1 MISSSVDN
9 RERYILS
16 STTDQHQNIE
26 DLDAYANHKD
36 DFIYIYNFCILHKES
51 SDLAKKKIEIERVH
65 RPMMA
70 EEELHH

>member
-26 DLDAYANHKD
+26 DLDAYANDKD
-36 DFIYIYNFCILHKES
+36 DFIYIYNFCILHKEG
-51 SDLAKKKIEIERVH
+51 SDLAEKKLKLKGYTDR
-65 RPMMA
+65 
-70 EEELHH
+70 